1 MNLQEKAIN
10 QRLER
15 LRNQQIKKYRPL
27 ILKALNDWFR
37 KVASNPSKKTINSL
51 SDKDMMK
58 AFEKIYLEGTQPFAR
73 DVWKTLMGKAENDF
87 PETEFL
93 EEMERLLSIQGA
105 VNVKGIMVTTKEQ
118 LRRILINGVEEGL
131 GIAEIA
137 REIRDAME
145 FNINRAT
152 MIARTEVI
160 GTANAA
166 SFESAKLT
174 GLELKKKWLW
184 SGKSRESH
192 ASVNGTTK
200 KMDKAWIVQ
209 GKPMMYPHDPSG
221 GPENVINCACSITY
235 VTQL

>member
-1 MNLQEKAIN
+1 MSQKAIAA
-10 QRLER
+10 RLER
-15 LRNQQIKKYRPL
+15 LRNRQIKKYRPL

-37 KVASNPSKKTINSL
+37 KVADNPSKKTINSL
-51 SDKDMMK
+51 SEKDMLK
-58 AFEKIYLEGTQPFAR
+58 VFSLIYLEGTQPFAR
-73 DVWKTLMGKAENDF
+73 DVWKSLMGKAENDF

-93 EEMERLLSIQGA
+93 AEMERLLAIQGA
-105 VNVKGIMVTTKEQ
+105 VNVKGITVTTKEQ
-118 LRRILINGVEEGL
+118 LRRILARGVEDGL

-145 FNINRAT
+145 FNLNRAT
-152 MIARTEVI
+152 MIARTEII

-174 GLELKKKWLW
+174 NLKLKKKWLW

-200 KMDKAWIVQ
+200 AMDKFWIVQ
-209 GKPMMYPHDPSG
+209 GKPMAYPHDPSG
-221 GPENVINCACSITY
+221 GPENIINCGCTLTY